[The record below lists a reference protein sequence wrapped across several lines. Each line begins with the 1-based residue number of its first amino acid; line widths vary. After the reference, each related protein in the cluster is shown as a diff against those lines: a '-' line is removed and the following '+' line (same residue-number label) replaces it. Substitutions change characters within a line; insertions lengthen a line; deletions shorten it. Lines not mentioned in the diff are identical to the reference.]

1 MMKNSTSNNL
11 KIICVISST
20 ISKFFVINSLCFCL
34 AMEFEYIDLDS
45 LVATSVLILMLV
57 FAYISS
63 LIHDEYGYKL
73 KMLQLKE
80 KIYEDTTLQF
90 RKRKET

>member
-34 AMEFEYIDLDS
+34 VMEFEYIDLDS
-45 LVATSVLILMLV
+45 FVAQSVLVLMLV
-57 FAYISS
+57 LAYVSS
-63 LIHDEYGYKL
+63 QIYNEYSYKL

-90 RKRKET
+90 RKRKEL